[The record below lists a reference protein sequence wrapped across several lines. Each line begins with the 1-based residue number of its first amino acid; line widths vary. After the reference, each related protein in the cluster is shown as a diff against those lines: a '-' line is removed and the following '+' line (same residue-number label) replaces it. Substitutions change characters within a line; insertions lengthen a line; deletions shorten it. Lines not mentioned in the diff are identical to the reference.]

1 MDAVVAVVVEARVNL
16 VEAAG
21 VVETVFQED
30 VVEARTEE
38 QEEGEGLAGVPV
50 VVVAVDKQLTSPTRA
65 LSLPL
70 VKDWND
76 LPGLINVACKEMI
89 DSVKKP

>member
-1 MDAVVAVVVEARVNL
+1 MDAVAVVVVEALVNL

-21 VVETVFQED
+21 VVETVFQEGA
-30 VVEARTEE
+30 VEERTEE

-50 VVVAVDKQLTSPTRA
+50 VVVAVDKQSTSPTRA

-70 VKDWND
+70 VK
-76 LPGLINVACKEMI
+76 GLE
-89 DSVKKP
+89 